1 MAPSVQPRVLMCRP
15 KHFAVTYAI
24 NPWMDPAGW
33 AADGR
38 ALAAAARQE
47 WERLNHAL
55 LRLGAAIELAPPMP
69 NLPDLV
75 FTANAAVVMNRK
87 ALPARFR
94 HAERR
99 RERSEERRVG
109 KECRSRWSPYH

>member
-47 WERLNHAL
+47 WERLHHAL
-55 LRLGAAIELAPPMP
+55 LRLGATIELVPPVP
-69 NLPDLV
+69 DLPDLV
-75 FTANAAVVMNRK
+75 FTANAAVVMDRK
-87 ALPARFR
+87 ELLARFR
-94 HAERR
+94 QSERR
-99 RERSEERRVG
+99 PEQ
-109 KECRSRWSPYH
+109 PHFHP

>member
-75 FTANAAVVMNRK
+75 FTANAAVVMPISSVPS
-87 ALPARFR
+87 A
-94 HAERR
+94 
-99 RERSEERRVG
+99 S
-109 KECRSRWSPYH
+109 